1 MEWNKTIR
9 TNITNTPPSSSSPS
23 SLLPPFC
30 LPETKEGETSGAS
43 GVAWRH
49 CSVGSG
55 RPVAPSSSS
64 RSINRDLI
72 NARFLGP
79 LPVHFRFTSGSL
91 PVSPGG
97 ADTGNRKCAEQ
108 QEEEEEENFLV
119 EMLRVPLD
127 GWIDRISRRM
137 SSGYVTPEVSLERY
151 RKPEIRSDETAIRSD
166 SIRTIRNRWEG
177 GR

>member
-79 LPVHFRFTSGSL
+79 LPVHFRFTSGFA
-91 PVSPGG
+91 GRG
-97 ADTGNRKCAEQ
+97 
-108 QEEEEEENFLV
+108 
-119 EMLRVPLD
+119 
-127 GWIDRISRRM
+127 
-137 SSGYVTPEVSLERY
+137 RY
-151 RKPEIRSDETAIRSD
+151 RKPEVCRATRRRRRRKFSSRNVASSLGWMDRPHQPADEFRLRHTGSKLGKVPETGNQKWWDCDPIGFNPHDQESVGG
-166 SIRTIRNRWEG
+166 G